1 MTARSSPPQQTL
13 SWLAGWAGQ
22 VDREGDSMSDL
33 EARAL
38 RRRTL
43 HEALVQTHQRLE
55 QVNTQLA
62 ELTRPRYQVGPDEL
76 EPLDRAALDRLE
88 QLNYERDELVAA
100 LLDQERTYAAEAQQH
115 LPPDAG
121 EGEQR

>member
-1 MTARSSPPQQTL
+1 
-13 SWLAGWAGQ
+13 
-22 VDREGDSMSDL
+22 MSDL

-55 QVNTQLA
+55 QADTQFA

-76 EPLDRAALDRLE
+76 EPLDQAALDRLE

-100 LLDQERTYAAEAQQH
+100 LLDQERAYATEAQEHQVSEA
-115 LPPDAG
+115 DG
-121 EGEQR
+121 GDQK